1 MDCIKFLKNRKSFL
15 AILSFIT
22 CFVFCI
28 DFKKYSFNE
37 TNIFNKLYQILPTG
51 NNFMWLFLVVG
62 IFFIYQYAFKI
73 QVQRKTKITLAI
85 TSTFFASFTLIGIL
99 CETFERWSIDL
110 ALFFIL
116 LITSFAYFFIIY
128 AILKIIFYHLFEN
141 NEEKI
146 SKLPVDNQ
154 SKILT
159 FFDNHT
165 FVCTF
170 FITLICWLP
179 IIIIFFPGWT
189 HYDGCHSISLF
200 LGFAH
205 WSNHHP
211 VLISLLMGSC
221 VNIGKL
227 FGNGNLSIFLYTIL
241 LSTISILTFCN
252 IQSFLK
258 KIKASYIF
266 RFLILLYF
274 AIFPLWL
281 ISGYSLLK
289 DGLYCMIVVNFTIE
303 LAHIILNP
311 SEYLK
316 SKSRWMYFV
325 FLCILTCFTRNN
337 GVYILFFVI
346 IVLIFFY
353 RKRMTITNQLKI
365 ISPLFVGIFLFSF
378 CIHFLYPTLDIWL
391 SGKGESSSIFC
402 QQIGRYLKY
411 YKSDLTDKEKNM
423 LKYTFVDWENIG
435 PQHYNPIISDPVKG
449 RLYNKNNKLKKLWLT
464 FLIKKPLVYFEAFFY
479 HTASYYSLAYNK
491 YRQELLF
498 VPVQH
503 YNGFHS
509 SGVTIPY
516 LKKTVD
522 YIGFHFLPIFEKSRK
537 TYQKFPY
544 FIKHIPGIGLLY
556 NCSFYTYIMVLC
568 FIAVILYGQKK
579 KLIIFIPSIV
589 TFLVAL
595 ASPLNGSLRY
605 FLPILAITPILIGIT
620 LMKENINE
628 NSNNFTGV

>member
-1 MDCIKFLKNRKSFL
+1 MNCIKLSKTNKIFLPIFSL
-15 AILSFIT
+15 IT

-28 DFKKYSFNE
+28 DFKKYSFDE
-37 TNIFNKLYQILPTG
+37 TNIFNQLHKILPTG
-51 NNFMWLFLVVG
+51 NDFMWLFLVIG

-73 QVQRKTKITLAI
+73 QIQKKTKITLAI
-85 TSTFFASFTLIGIL
+85 TSAFFASFTLIGIL

-110 ALFFIL
+110 TLSFIL
-116 LITSFAYFFIIY
+116 LVTSFAYFFIIY
-128 AILKIIFYHLFEN
+128 AVLKIIFYHFFEKETAHISNSN
-141 NEEKI
+141 N
-146 SKLPVDNQ
+146 
-154 SKILT
+154 KILR

-165 FVCTF
+165 FACTF

-189 HYDGCHSISLF
+189 WYDGFRSLSYF
-200 LGFAH
+200 FGFAH

-211 VLISLLMGSC
+211 VLISLLMGIC
-221 VNIGKL
+221 VKIGKML
-227 FGNGNLSIFLYTIL
+227 GSANLGIFLYNIL
-241 LSTISILTFCN
+241 LSVISILTYCN

-258 KIKASYIF
+258 KIKASYIL
-266 RFLILLYF
+266 RFLILFYF
-274 AIFPLWL
+274 AIFPYWL
-281 ISGYSLLK
+281 VFGYSLLK

-316 SKSRWMYFV
+316 SKSRWMYFAL
-325 FLCILTCFTRNN
+325 LCILTCFTRNN

-353 RKRMTITNQLKI
+353 RKRMTITNQIKI

-449 RLYNKNNKLKKLWLT
+449 RLYNKNNKLKELWLT
-464 FLIKKPLVYFEAFFY
+464 FFLKKTLIYFESFFY
-479 HTASYYSLAYNK
+479 HTANYYSMPYKIYLTEGLWLPTYH
-491 YRQELLF
+491 F
-498 VPVQH
+498 
-503 YNGFHS
+503 
-509 SGVTIPY
+509 SGGKNDS
-516 LKKTVD
+516 LEKTVNYVGD
-522 YIGFHFLPIFEKSRK
+522 IHFTPSFEKSRK
-537 TYQKFPY
+537 TYLKFPY

-556 NCSFYTYIMVLC
+556 NCSFYTYIMALC

-579 KLIIFIPSIV
+579 NLIIFIPSIV

-605 FLPILAITPILIGIT
+605 FLPILAITPILLGIT
-620 LMKENINE
+620 FCRPDENAKQLIKNE
-628 NSNNFTGV
+628 TEN

>member
-1 MDCIKFLKNRKSFL
+1 MDCIKFFKNRKSFL

-28 DFKKYSFNE
+28 DFKKYSFDK
-37 TNIFNKLYQILPTG
+37 TYIFNKLYQILPTG

-73 QVQRKTKITLAI
+73 QVQRKTKIALAI

-99 CETFERWSIDL
+99 CETFERWSIDST
-110 ALFFIL
+110 LFFIL

-128 AILKIIFYHLFEN
+128 AILKIIFFHLFEN

-146 SKLPVDNQ
+146 SNSPTSNP

-159 FFDNHT
+159 LFDNHT
-165 FVCTF
+165 FACTF

-179 IIIIFFPGWT
+179 LLIIYFPGYVCTDGVNSLGTFFNFFP
-189 HYDGCHSISLF
+189 L
-200 LGFAH
+200 
-205 WSNHHP
+205 SNHHP
-211 VLISLLMGSC
+211 VPVWLLMGSC
-221 VNIGKL
+221 VKLGKIL
-227 FGNGNLSIFLYTIL
+227 GSANLGIFLYTIL
-241 LSTISILTFCN
+241 LCAVSILTFCN
-252 IQSFLK
+252 VQCFLK
-258 KIKASYIF
+258 KIKVSYILK
-266 RFLILLYF
+266 FLTLIFF
-274 AIFPLWL
+274 ALFPLWL
-281 ISGYSLLK
+281 IFGYALLK

-303 LAHIILNP
+303 LTHIILNP

-316 SKSRWMYFV
+316 SKSRWIYFV
-325 FLCILTCFTRNN
+325 FLCILTCFARNN

-378 CIHFLYPTLDIWL
+378 CIHFLYPILNIKL
-391 SGKGESSSIFC
+391 SAKGESSSIFC

-423 LKYTFVDWENIG
+423 LSCTFLDWENIG
-435 PQHYNPIISDPVKG
+435 SEHYNPIISDYVKKY
-449 RLYNKNNKLKKLWLT
+449 LINKDNKLKELWLT
-464 FLIKKPLVYFEAFFY
+464 FLIKKPLVYFKAFFY
-479 HTASYYSLAYNK
+479 HTASYYSLTYVREHWGEGLYFPTYDFRHPNK
-491 YRQELLF
+491 KLEE
-498 VPVQH
+498 
-503 YNGFHS
+503 
-509 SGVTIPY
+509 TI
-516 LKKTVD
+516 D
-522 YIGFHFLPIFEKSRK
+522 YIGNPHFLSNINTRRVFTNYPR
-537 TYQKFPY
+537 
-544 FIKHIPGIGLLY
+544 FIKNIPGIGLLY

-628 NSNNFTGV
+628 NSNNTSGI